1 MLFKKI
7 WPVFR
12 LSLLLMMVFL
22 VGFIWGNQNHG
33 ENARNTQETRIPEE
47 YLTPLYNA
55 WDVVHQQYLNQP
67 VNDELLMR
75 GAIRGLMDSL
85 NDPYSSYMDPEE
97 FTAQSTPLEG
107 EYTGIGAWVDTT
119 GELLVIIR
127 PMPDSPAEAVGI
139 MPGDAVIGINGEDV
153 TNMDPSLVLNQ
164 ILGPAGTTVTLTIQR
179 NGETL
184 EFEVERAVITIPSV
198 ESMLMEENIGYIR
211 LYNFGANSTEEVI
224 AAHKSLWD
232 QGASK
237 LIFDLRNNTGG
248 FVETAVEITSL
259 FSRNDTILIEEKG
272 DGSRKIYHNTGSTL
286 DDVSPMVILIN
297 EGTASAS
304 EIVAGALQD
313 TNRAKLI
320 GATSYGKGFI
330 QKWIPLNGDFGA
342 VRITIARWLTPD
354 GYQIQGQGLSPDI
367 SIILTE
373 EDFQNQN
380 DRQLAEAIDFLK
392 NLDE

>member
-22 VGFIWGNQNHG
+22 VGFIWGNQNHVQ
-33 ENARNTQETRIPEE
+33 NARNTQETRIPEE

-392 NLDE
+392 NPDE